1 MFYVTLYVHVLCYM
15 YISFG
20 IQMVCVCLAHRLGTL
35 YRHKCENLH
44 LLPNPGGFGSNL
56 TQNISL
62 NTTEFFIRA
71 LTYVLLQIQI
81 VQSSEW
87 AKLMTIYSIAQR
99 SETHGILAG
108 IHL

>member
-1 MFYVTLYVHVLCYM
+1 M
-15 YISFG
+15 G
-20 IQMVCVCLAHRLGTL
+20 
-35 YRHKCENLH
+35 
-44 LLPNPGGFGSNL
+44 PNPGGFGSNL

-87 AKLMTIYSIAQR
+87 AKLMTIYSTAQR
-99 SETHGILAG
+99 IETHSTLAVVIILRCRPSYAVVVG
-108 IHL
+108 T